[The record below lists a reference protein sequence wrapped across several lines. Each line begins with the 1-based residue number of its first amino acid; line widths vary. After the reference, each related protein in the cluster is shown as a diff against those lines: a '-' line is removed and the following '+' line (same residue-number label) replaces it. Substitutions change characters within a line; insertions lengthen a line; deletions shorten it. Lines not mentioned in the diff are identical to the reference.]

1 MENFGPWTT
10 KQNQYAVQPPLEIL
24 QNIFTIRI
32 HLDETNSENGALK
45 VIEKSHSKGIYR
57 PETIDWKT
65 EKEST
70 CSVSKGGIMIMKPL
84 LLHSS
89 GRTIN
94 NKKRR
99 VIHIEFSNVNLPTPL
114 GWSEKLS

>member
-45 VIEKSHSKGIYR
+45 VIEKSHLKGIYR

-65 EKEST
+65 EK
-70 CSVSKGGIMIMKPL
+70 GIYLQCKQ
-84 LLHSS
+84 
-89 GRTIN
+89 
-94 NKKRR
+94 
-99 VIHIEFSNVNLPTPL
+99 
-114 GWSEKLS
+114 GWNYDYETSFFTQLRKNHQ

>member
-1 MENFGPWTT
+1 M
-10 KQNQYAVQPPLEIL
+10 

-65 EKEST
+65 EKESI
-70 CSVSKGGIMIMKPL
+70 CSVNKGGIMIMKPL
-84 LLHSS
+84 YYTAQAELS
-89 GRTIN
+89 I
-94 NKKRR
+94 
-99 VIHIEFSNVNLPTPL
+99 IEKESYPY
-114 GWSEKLS
+114 